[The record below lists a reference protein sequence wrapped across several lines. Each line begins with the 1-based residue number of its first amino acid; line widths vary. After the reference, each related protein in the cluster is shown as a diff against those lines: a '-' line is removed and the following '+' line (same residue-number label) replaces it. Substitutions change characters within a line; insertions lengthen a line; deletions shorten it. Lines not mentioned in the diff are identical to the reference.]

1 MSGHHQAP
9 GVSPQRLA
17 AIHKKAQRLTQ
28 TRRAKA
34 GAPPY
39 AVSHPRRSIALRLQ
53 RMRRAGLGAMAAFLA
68 VLGAGLLAGLSDDDP
83 AGITTYSM
91 LGTEYGYRLLW
102 IIPLSTLLLIQF
114 HLIAV
119 RIGAATGKGFVAVIR
134 DRYGHAWGYF
144 AVIALLLTNFGT
156 ICAE

>member
-1 MSGHHQAP
+1 
-9 GVSPQRLA
+9 
-17 AIHKKAQRLTQ
+17 
-28 TRRAKA
+28 
-34 GAPPY
+34 
-39 AVSHPRRSIALRLQ
+39 
-53 RMRRAGLGAMAAFLA
+53 MRRAGLGAMAAFLA
-68 VLGAGLLAGLSDDDP
+68 VLGPGLLAGLSDDDP

-134 DRYGHAWGYF
+134 DRHGHAWGYF